1 MHKLLP
7 RPLLVGA
14 LFGLLLAPSSDA
26 QAAKRKTAE
35 DPAIVRQAMSL
46 AVTDRNEA
54 ISVLEEYLKEGSNRE
69 LLATVALYL
78 GEQHRLNSDPVA
90 AREGFDL
97 VRSDY
102 GDEDAADFASL
113 GLALLDYAESPSG
126 NTLATLDFLPEKN
139 APPTM
144 NADRYRILALEAE
157 AAEANTKEIESLA
170 RKSLGYAA
178 ADPVVESRANRDLA
192 HLLPDE
198 TKGADELADIPQGA
212 GADAAAI
219 ERARK
224 AMYEGDFA
232 RAQKQAQAVLDNF
245 PDSPY
250 ALHARWI
257 RAQASAGDPY
267 EPLKV
272 GVLLPLSG
280 TYAPPGGQI
289 RQALE
294 YAARGSGVELVF
306 RDTAGDPDKAVEQFE
321 GLVLDHGVSSVIG
334 PLLKDNAMAVAP
346 EAQAAEVPLITLTQ
360 TAGITGA
367 GEYIFRGGVTSAHQ
381 IEDLTDFSMGQLGHR
396 TFAIF
401 APSNAYGST
410 SRDAFKAAV
419 EERGGQITR
428 VVMYDPGKNAFGAE
442 AGELQ
447 AMDFDA
453 IFVPD
458 NWQRVAMVASSMAY
472 AELAVG
478 GFSPGFKRTPVPL
491 LGLNGWHNQS
501 LAEQGGQYI
510 QNCYFV
516 DVFDGEEGPP
526 EQQSFAAGYEGS
538 VGHMPGVLE
547 ALAYDSALI
556 AFDAAREQPKNR
568 AILRDYLA
576 SAKVQGTL
584 TGGSFDE
591 AREIPRRMMVYVIR
605 EENMEKSGDHV
616 NTRNTISRID

>member
-1 MHKLLP
+1 MHKLL
-7 RPLLVGA
+7 LLS
-14 LFGLLLAPSSDA
+14 LLLSPFSDA
-26 QAAKRKTAE
+26 QAAKRKNVE
-35 DPAIVRQAMSL
+35 DPAIVRQAVSL

-54 ISVLEEYLKEGSNRE
+54 ISVLEEYLKEGTNRE
-69 LLATVALYL
+69 LLATVALHL

-97 VRSDY
+97 VRSEY
-102 GDEDAADFASL
+102 GDSDAADFASL

-126 NTLATLDFLPEKN
+126 NTVATLDFLPEKN
-139 APPTM
+139 APATM

-157 AAEANTKEIESLA
+157 DAKANAKEIESLA
-170 RKSLGYAA
+170 RKSLSYAST
-178 ADPVVESRANRDLA
+178 DPMVESRANRDLA

-198 TKGADELADIPQGA
+198 TKDASDLADLPQGA
-212 GADAAAI
+212 GADAAGI
-219 ERARK
+219 KRARA
-224 AMYEGDFA
+224 AMSEGEFA
-232 RAQKQAQAVLDNF
+232 KAQKQANAVIDNF

-250 ALHARWI
+250 VLHARWI

-267 EPLKV
+267 EPLKI
-272 GVLLPLSG
+272 GVLLPLTG
-280 TYAPPGGQI
+280 TYAPPGIQI

-306 RDTAGDPDKAVEQFE
+306 RDTAGDPAKAVEQFE

-367 GEYIFRGGVTSAHQ
+367 GDYIFRGGVTPAHQ
-381 IEDLTDFSMGQLGHR
+381 IESLTDYSMGQLGHR

-401 APSNAYGST
+401 APSNAYGAA

-419 EERGGQITR
+419 AERGGTVTR
-428 VVMYDPGKNAFGAE
+428 VVMYDPGKTAFGAE
-442 AGELQ
+442 AAELR

-453 IFVPD
+453 IFIPD

-478 GFSPGFKRTPVPL
+478 GFSPGFKRDPVPL

-501 LAEQGGQYI
+501 LADQGGQYV

-526 EQQSFAAGYEGS
+526 EQQSFAAGFEGN
-538 VGHMPGVLE
+538 VGRMPGVLE

-556 AFDAAREQPKNR
+556 AFDAAREQPRTR
-568 AILRDYLA
+568 AALRDYLA
-576 SAKVQGTL
+576 SADVQGTL
-584 TGGSFDE
+584 TGGNFNES
-591 AREIPRRMMVYVIR
+591 REIPRRMMVYVIR